1 MAGWTKRVLVFVVL
15 MAMVAGLTPFASAQ
29 ETPRAGREPIA
40 VPSPETF
47 EPGPVNR
54 PPVGGPVPADVG
66 GLLGGDRAQPDG
78 QRRELVERR
87 TEDSETFDVGNG
99 VLETTFYGG
108 VVNYR
113 DDAGAL

>member
-1 MAGWTKRVLVFVVL
+1 MVL
-15 MAMVAGLTPFASAQ
+15 MAMVAGLTPSASAQ
-29 ETPRAGREPIA
+29 ATPKAGRDPLSGLA
-40 VPSPETF
+40 PETF
-47 EPGPVNR
+47 VPTTVNR
-54 PPVGGPVPADVG
+54 TPVGGPVPAEAG
-66 GLLGGDRAQPDG
+66 GLLGGGDKPAAE
-78 QRRELVERR
+78 RRELVERR